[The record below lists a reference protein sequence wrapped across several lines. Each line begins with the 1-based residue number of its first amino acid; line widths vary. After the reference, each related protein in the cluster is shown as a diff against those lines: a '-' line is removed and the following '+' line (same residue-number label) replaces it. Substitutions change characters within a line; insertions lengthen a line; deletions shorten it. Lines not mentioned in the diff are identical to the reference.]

1 MPIKRRSGW
10 IPWVFVVTA
19 GIGLA
24 TAGLAQTLPSLPQDF
39 PFPRGEG
46 SPGQV
51 TFSHQSH
58 VDPKRPDCTVCHP
71 ALFKILAKGTPA
83 EGGPLG
89 HPAMERGRQCGA
101 CHNGTAAFGLDNC
114 PLCHREG

>member
-1 MPIKRRSGW
+1 MMGGRRRW
-10 IPWVFVVTA
+10 ILQTGIVT
-19 GIGLA
+19 LA
-24 TAGLAQTLPSLPQDF
+24 IAFATLGPAQTLPRLPQEFRF
-39 PFPRGEG
+39 PQGEG

-58 VDPKRPDCTVCHP
+58 VDSKRPDCTACHP
-71 ALFKILAKGTPA
+71 ALFKILTKGTPA

-89 HPAMERGRQCGA
+89 HAAMERGRQCGA
-101 CHNGTAAFGLDNC
+101 CHDRKAAFGLDTC

>member
-1 MPIKRRSGW
+1 MMGGRRRWLLQTG
-10 IPWVFVVTA
+10 IVTLA
-19 GIGLA
+19 IALA
-24 TAGLAQTLPSLPQDF
+24 TLGPAQTLPRLPQDF

-58 VDPKRPDCTVCHP
+58 LDPKRPDCTACHP
-71 ALFKILAKGTPA
+71 ALFKILTKGTPA

-89 HPAMERGRQCGA
+89 HSAMEGGRQCGA
-101 CHNGTAAFGLDNC
+101 CHNGKAAFGLDTC

>member
-1 MPIKRRSGW
+1 MMGGRHQW
-10 IPWVFVVTA
+10 ILQTVIVT
-19 GIGLA
+19 LA
-24 TAGLAQTLPSLPQDF
+24 IAFASLGPAQTLPRLPVDF
-39 PFPRGEG
+39 AFPRGDG

-58 VDPKRPDCTVCHP
+58 VDPKRPDCTTCHP
-71 ALFKILAKGTPA
+71 ALFKILIKGTPA

-89 HPAMERGRQCGA
+89 HAAMERGRQCGA
-101 CHNGTAAFGLDNC
+101 CHDGKAAFGLDNC